1 MSMSAPIDLVLT
13 AIALAGVF
21 VALSGV
27 SQTKRPSIVAD
38 RLRVLYGL
46 LAAFFSL
53 RLLNL
58 LLPTAFFNGA
68 TLLVAAWLPFAQ
80 LRLAEDIVRFHAAK
94 WVKLFTLIG
103 ALALSVLTLLSGFVP
118 SAAVLIGL
126 ALYQIS
132 ATVFVILLLRAH
144 RSDVSGADRGLADT
158 FVLALLLV
166 APLALTDFRELFAD
180 APVRG
185 GAFAVLVLVLATS
198 HFVSGH
204 GKPSLLLRDIGI
216 SGAAGAIL
224 GVLMLVSAP
233 SLGFATGIQIMA
245 CGVATTGLILL
256 LERFATDQRA
266 SSGLVHA
273 LAQVSHRSD
282 RASLLEAHPLLSQGR
297 LLDGPVL
304 ADYPEDT
311 IKSLLSYPI
320 LTGQTGPE
328 ALRDATRDLLDRY
341 AATHL
346 VRVTVEPPQLLAI
359 SAGELA
365 GPSLDDDLA
374 LVARLIEGAR

>member
-1 MSMSAPIDLVLT
+1 MLQPIDLVLNG
-13 AIALAGVF
+13 IALAGVV

-27 SQTKRPSIVAD
+27 SRTKRPSVVAD
-38 RLRVLYGL
+38 RLRALYGL
-46 LAAFFSL
+46 LAAFLSL

-58 LLPTAFFNGA
+58 LVPTALFNGA

-80 LRLAEDIVRFHAAK
+80 LRLAEDIVRFHAARA
-94 WVKLFTLIG
+94 VKIFTLAG

-132 ATVFVILLLRAH
+132 ATIFVILLLRA
-144 RSDVSGADRGLADT
+144 RRGDVSGADRGLADT
-158 FVLALLLV
+158 FVLALFLV
-166 APLALTDFRELFAD
+166 APLALTDFRELYAD

-204 GKPSLLLRDIGI
+204 GKPSLVLRDIGI
-216 SGAAGAIL
+216 ALASGGIL
-224 GVLMLVSAP
+224 GALILLSAQG
-233 SLGFATGIQIMA
+233 LGWEAGIQIVA
-245 CGVATTGLILL
+245 CVVATTGLILL
-256 LERFATDQRA
+256 IERFASDQRA

-273 LAQVSHRSD
+273 VAQVVHRRD

-297 LLDGPVL
+297 LLDAIAL

-311 IKSLLSYPI
+311 IKSLLAYPI
-320 LTGQTGPE
+320 LTGQAGPE
-328 ALRDATRDLLDRY
+328 ALRDATRDLLDNY

-346 VRVTVEPPQLLAI
+346 LRVSVEPPLMLAI

-365 GPSLDDDLA
+365 GPTLDDDLA
-374 LVARLIEGAR
+374 LVGRLIEEAR

>member
-1 MSMSAPIDLVLT
+1 MSEPIDLILT
-13 AIALAGVF
+13 ALALAGVF

-27 SQTKRPSIVAD
+27 SLTKRPSVVAD

-46 LAAFFSL
+46 LAVFFSL

-58 LLPTAFFNGA
+58 LVPSSFFNGA

-80 LRLAEDIVRFHAAK
+80 LRLAEDIVRFHATKA
-94 WVKLFTLIG
+94 VKIFTLVG
-103 ALALSVLTLLSGFVP
+103 ACVLSVLTLLSGFVP

-126 ALYQIS
+126 ALYQIL

-144 RSDVSGADRGLADT
+144 RNDVSGEDQGLADT

-166 APLALTDFRELFAD
+166 APLAFTDFRELFAD
-180 APVRG
+180 TPVRG

-216 SGAAGAIL
+216 SLAAGGTL
-224 GVLMLVSAP
+224 VVLMLVSEPAF
-233 SLGFATGIQIMA
+233 SFETGIQLTA
-245 CGVATTGLILL
+245 CVVATTGLILL

-273 LAQVSHRSD
+273 VAQVLHRSD

-297 LLDGPVL
+297 LLDAHVL

-311 IKSLLSYPI
+311 IKSLLAYSL

-346 VRVTVEPPQLLAI
+346 LRLSIEPPQMLAI

-374 LVARLIEGAR
+374 LIARLVEGAR